1 MLLSAAVLA
10 QSLEVAPSRGAM
22 LPTFGEAPEAPTAA
36 TGGGTH
42 GGARPQSVT
51 GGFSVDT
58 SSREAS
64 RVFYNTIY
72 AASEG
77 FAEGWTGDILN
88 GVPGTNLPAFD
99 DAILRR
105 VNYYRAMAG
114 IPAAV
119 VADAVYAAKAQQAAL
134 MMSANRQLNHTPPAT
149 WTFYTAEGAEAA
161 KSSNL
166 ALGTTGP
173 ASIDGLMFDTG
184 ANNPAAG
191 HRRWFLYPQT
201 KRMGTGN
208 VPASQGYPASDAT
221 WVIDSNYGTTRPAT
235 RDNLVAWP
243 PPGFVPY
250 SLVPARWSCSL
261 GDSSF
266 AAATVSMT
274 RDGVPVP
281 TRIESRQN
289 GFGENSVVWV
299 PGDLDPNSG
308 SATPFAP
315 PAVDSTN
322 VITIDGVVINGVSQ
336 RLTYT
341 TVLFD
346 PSRPGADSK
355 GAIPSGPSTSTV
367 GQGNTYT
374 FNALPNADAYRW
386 RQATLAA
393 YTKVEG
399 AEDAVPNVVIVSSAG
414 YSAIVSG
421 TAATGSHSFHLAHA
435 LPERQSVTLA
445 ANLLLGSAPELRFSQ
460 FVGLASPG
468 QIARAQVSADGG
480 ANWQT
485 VWSLAGTITGSASI
499 PKVVFQPVV
508 APLADFAGRI
518 VQVRF
523 TFDYTIGTSYFP
535 QTDKGFGFYVDDI
548 AVADA
553 RQLQSMVSTD
563 VAATGFLFT
572 PPTVGTYL
580 LQVQPRYY
588 SEFYGELGPVK
599 LVTAVPAGLSLTGI
613 APNSNGTLTLD
624 FTAPAG
630 VTSGFALERAG
641 QPSGPWT
648 AVVGTA
654 IANGM
659 GGFRFAGIPVAG
671 AAGFYRIRTP

>member
-1 MLLSAAVLA
+1 MG
-10 QSLEVAPSRGAM
+10 QDLEVASSPGVM
-22 LPTFGEAPEAPTAA
+22 LPTFGEAPVDPTAA
-36 TGGGTH
+36 TGAGTH

-51 GGFSVDT
+51 GGFTVDT
-58 SSREAS
+58 SSRESS

-77 FAEGWTGDILN
+77 FPQGWTGDIVN
-88 GVPGTNLPAFD
+88 GISGTNLPAFD
-99 DAILRR
+99 EAILRR
-105 VNYYRAMAG
+105 INYYRAMAG

-119 VADAVYAAKAQQAAL
+119 VPDAVYAAKAQQAAL

-161 KSSNL
+161 KNSNL

-208 VPASQGYPASDAT
+208 VAASQGFPASDAT
-221 WVIDSNYGTTRPAT
+221 WVIDSNYGTSRPVT

-261 GDSSF
+261 GDASF

-274 RDGVPVP
+274 QDGVPVS

-299 PGDLDPNSG
+299 PGDLNPNSG
-308 SATPFAP
+308 SPTPYAAP
-315 PAVDSTN
+315 AIDSTY
-322 VITIDGVVINGVSQ
+322 VVMIDGVVINGVSQ

-346 PSRPGADSK
+346 PARPGPDSV
-355 GAIPSGPSTSTV
+355 GAVLSGPAEPTV
-367 GQGNTYT
+367 GRGNAYT
-374 FNALPNADAYRW
+374 VSALPNADAYRW
-386 RQATLAA
+386 RQATLSP
-393 YTKVEG
+393 YTKIEG
-399 AEDAVPNVVIVSSAG
+399 AEEAVPSVVIASSAG
-414 YSAIVSG
+414 YSSIVSG
-421 TAATGSHSFHLAHA
+421 TAATGSQSFHLAHSV
-435 LPERQSVTLA
+435 PERQSVTLA
-445 ANLLLGSAPELRFSQ
+445 ANLLLGPAPELRFSQ

-480 ANWQT
+480 ANWET
-485 VWSLAGTITGSASI
+485 LWSLAGTVTGSASV
-499 PKVVFQPVV
+499 PKVVFRPVV
-508 APLADFAGRI
+508 LPLAAYTGRI

-523 TFDYTIGTSYFP
+523 TFDYTAPNSYFS
-535 QTDKGFGFYVDDI
+535 QTDKGFGFYIDDI
-548 AVADA
+548 AVTDA
-553 RQLQSMVSTD
+553 RQLQSVISAD
-563 VAATGFLFT
+563 VAGTAFQFT
-572 PPTVGTYL
+572 PPSVGTYL
-580 LQVQPRYY
+580 LQAQPRYY
-588 SEFYGELGPVK
+588 SEFYGELGPMK
-599 LVTAVPAGLSLTGI
+599 LVTAVPAGLSPTSI
-613 APNSNGTLTLD
+613 TQTINGTLALD
-624 FTAPAG
+624 FSPPSG
-630 VTSGFALERAG
+630 VTSGFVLERAT
-641 QPSGPWT
+641 QPSGPWFT
-648 AVVGTA
+648 VVGTA
-654 IANGM
+654 FANGS

-671 AAGFYRIRTP
+671 TAEFYRVRSP